1 MRENWN
7 DNRYEPDPQA
17 QPRPE
22 WDTKPAPAGR
32 GNTGFWK
39 GLLAGLLAAA
49 LVAGLAAGVSLIRTR
64 TSYAGDQTSGE
75 SVLDAETIEKVHLL
89 EQYIDECYLDEDQLT
104 EEQMESGIYKGLLE
118 ALGDP
123 YSVYYTEEEYKSLT
137 EQTSGEYGGIGAYI
151 GTNQDTGYAIISGVF
166 DGSPAAEAGLQ
177 AGDIFYK
184 VDDEEV
190 LGMTPDEIVSRVKG
204 PENSSVHLTM
214 IREGAADYIEADITR
229 KIINAPTVNSEMIDE
244 RIGCLQIS
252 EFYNVTPGQFDQA
265 LAELRDQGAKG
276 LIIDL
281 RGNPGGTVTA
291 VTEIAGRMLPE
302 GLVFYMEEK
311 DGKRTEYT
319 CPGADFD
326 MPLVVL
332 VDGYSASAS
341 EILSGAI
348 QDAGIGTI
356 VGTQTFGKGIV
367 QNIYPL
373 DDGTAIKLT
382 VAKYFTR
389 NGQDIHKV
397 GITPDVV
404 VEFDSEAYQKDETD
418 NQKDKAVEILT
429 KELGG

>member
-1 MRENWN
+1 
-7 DNRYEPDPQA
+7 
-17 QPRPE
+17 
-22 WDTKPAPAGR
+22 
-32 GNTGFWK
+32 
-39 GLLAGLLAAA
+39 
-49 LVAGLAAGVSLIRTR
+49 
-64 TSYAGDQTSGE
+64 
-75 SVLDAETIEKVHLL
+75 
-89 EQYIDECYLDEDQLT
+89 
-104 EEQMESGIYKGLLE
+104 
-118 ALGDP
+118 
-123 YSVYYTEEEYKSLT
+123 
-137 EQTSGEYGGIGAYI
+137 
-151 GTNQDTGYAIISGVF
+151 
-166 DGSPAAEAGLQ
+166 
-177 AGDIFYK
+177 
-184 VDDEEV
+184 
-190 LGMTPDEIVSRVKG
+190 MTPDEIVSRVKG
-204 PENSSVHLTM
+204 PENTSVHLTM

-244 RIGCLQIS
+244 RIGYLQIS

-319 CPGADFD
+319 CRGADFD

>member
-22 WDTKPAPAGR
+22 WDTQPAPAGR

-137 EQTSGEYGGIGAYI
+137 EQTSGEYGGIGAY
-151 GTNQDTGYAIISGVF
+151 
-166 DGSPAAEAGLQ
+166 
-177 AGDIFYK
+177 
-184 VDDEEV
+184 
-190 LGMTPDEIVSRVKG
+190 
-204 PENSSVHLTM
+204 
-214 IREGAADYIEADITR
+214 AADYIEADITR

-244 RIGCLQIS
+244 RIGYLQIS

-319 CPGADFD
+319 CRGADFD

>member
-22 WDTKPAPAGR
+22 WDTQPAPAGR

-204 PENSSVHLTM
+204 PENTSVHLTM

-244 RIGCLQIS
+244 RIGYLQIS

-281 RGNPGGTVTA
+281 R
-291 VTEIAGRMLPE
+291 
-302 GLVFYMEEK
+302 
-311 DGKRTEYT
+311 
-319 CPGADFD
+319 
-326 MPLVVL
+326 
-332 VDGYSASAS
+332 
-341 EILSGAI
+341 
-348 QDAGIGTI
+348 
-356 VGTQTFGKGIV
+356 IV

>member
-1 MRENWN
+1 MEENRK
-7 DNRYEPDPQA
+7 DNRYDPEPYMQR
-17 QPRPE
+17 QPE
-22 WDTKPAPAGR
+22 SNLQPAPAGR

-39 GLLAGLLAAA
+39 GVLAGLLTAA
-49 LVAGLAAGVSLIRTR
+49 LVAGLAAGVSIVRTR

-104 EEQMESGIYKGLLE
+104 EEQMESGIYKGLLG
-118 ALGDP
+118 ALNDP
-123 YSVYYTEEEYKSLT
+123 YSVYYTAEEYKSLS

-190 LGMTPDEIVSRVKG
+190 LGMTTEEIVSRVKG
-204 PENSSVHLTM
+204 PENTSVHLTM
-214 IREGAADYIEADITR
+214 IREGAADYIEVDITR
-229 KIINAPTVNSEMIDE
+229 KIINAPTVRNEMIDDQ
-244 RIGCLQIS
+244 IGYLQIS

-265 LAELRDQGAKG
+265 LADLKSQGARG

-291 VTEIAGRMLPE
+291 VTEIAEKMLPE

-319 CPGADFD
+319 CQGADFD

-382 VAKYFTR
+382 VAKYYTR
-389 NGQDIHKV
+389 GGQDIHKV

-404 VEFDSEAYQKDETD
+404 VEFDSEAYEKDETD

>member
-1 MRENWN
+1 
-7 DNRYEPDPQA
+7 
-17 QPRPE
+17 
-22 WDTKPAPAGR
+22 
-32 GNTGFWK
+32 
-39 GLLAGLLAAA
+39 
-49 LVAGLAAGVSLIRTR
+49 
-64 TSYAGDQTSGE
+64 
-75 SVLDAETIEKVHLL
+75 
-89 EQYIDECYLDEDQLT
+89 
-104 EEQMESGIYKGLLE
+104 
-118 ALGDP
+118 
-123 YSVYYTEEEYKSLT
+123 
-137 EQTSGEYGGIGAYI
+137 
-151 GTNQDTGYAIISGVF
+151 
-166 DGSPAAEAGLQ
+166 
-177 AGDIFYK
+177 
-184 VDDEEV
+184 
-190 LGMTPDEIVSRVKG
+190 
-204 PENSSVHLTM
+204 
-214 IREGAADYIEADITR
+214 
-229 KIINAPTVNSEMIDE
+229 MIDE
-244 RIGCLQIS
+244 RIGYLQIS

-319 CPGADFD
+319 CRGADFD